1 VTGAT
6 RLPAGGYVAL
16 GPDITG
22 PYIGRFPADQP
33 FRAGRYARH
42 HPNRDA
48 SDGTRRADSIRCP
61 CEHPVVAAKREAVR
75 VHTHVRGGELHT
87 AASQP
92 KTILWYAAGH
102 GLNQQAGIDRFDWLR
117 EQIGLDLTVVA
128 AWAVGGVIG
137 RMPNAATRNSVASW
151 ATRGC
156 GARGRTRAVVS
167 LRWPF
172 VPTQVGER
180 LTQGA
185 SRFSCPDS
193 DHCGGRRAWQAQA
206 SSGRGRTDA
215 PVAVALANAGATRF
229 HRSSPERSARRRFAP
244 LAGCVIASSGAP
256 IRPCRLAT
264 PAMPSRGVVPSRTVQ
279 HTRPPNARMVSYT
292 SSGHGNRGGTSTQR
306 PCFGCTTHFTGC
318 SFNALRPFLR

>member
-1 VTGAT
+1 VLFWSSRVRRARSASRWSGSKATIVTGAT

-33 FRAGRYARH
+33 FRAGRDARH

-61 CEHPVVAAKREAVR
+61 CEHPIVAAKREAVR

-137 RMPNAATRNSVASW
+137 RMPNAATRNSVAELGDSW
-151 ATRGC
+151 LRRARSNP
-156 GARGRTRAVVS
+156 RGRIAALVV
-167 LRWPF
+167 R
-172 VPTQVGER
+172 TH
-180 LTQGA
+180 A
-185 SRFSCPDS
+185 
-193 DHCGGRRAWQAQA
+193 GR
-206 SSGRGRTDA
+206 
-215 PVAVALANAGATRF
+215 
-229 HRSSPERSARRRFAP
+229 
-244 LAGCVIASSGAP
+244 
-256 IRPCRLAT
+256 
-264 PAMPSRGVVPSRTVQ
+264 
-279 HTRPPNARMVSYT
+279 
-292 SSGHGNRGGTSTQR
+292 
-306 PCFGCTTHFTGC
+306 
-318 SFNALRPFLR
+318 